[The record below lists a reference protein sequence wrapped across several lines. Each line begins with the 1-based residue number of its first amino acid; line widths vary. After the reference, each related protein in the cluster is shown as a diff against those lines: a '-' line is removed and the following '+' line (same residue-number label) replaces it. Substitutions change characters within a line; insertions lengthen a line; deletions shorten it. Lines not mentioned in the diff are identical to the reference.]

1 MLLSNKSDKK
11 GENMHVIKEKWLFM
25 ALVFFTVSLTFSF
38 AGGDVE
44 VSLPI
49 DQVQG
54 LISQLEQAATNVAG
68 QAGIEVRASIAKL
81 SSELEARLNQ
91 INQMG
96 KDWWKMMYNDLSTE
110 LNHVMQFLKDYLKE
124 VDNMIAKNIQIINT
138 SLAQRI
144 DQIND
149 AITDRLGQV
158 DSIVQRAIVAAQN
171 AAINVINQG
180 EHSVLIIID
189 SFIKSL
195 VRMIVVTV
203 LVILFVIIGVL
214 AWKSILPKKAPQ
226 IVVSAAVLAILFVGS
241 GFLLFSDKALAA
253 LFGHGIAVTN
263 PQVALSTADKGH
275 ADFIGNVNT
284 GASRKDLVVNSKV
297 ALNKLIAA
305 KYFVQTDKDKAEIA
319 KKIAEINVLLYPP
332 PQPEPRPSANASVA
346 LGLSSKYYPQQVTAL
361 KSVAAQLKVQP
372 EKLYFSPQLMEL
384 NKPLLRIIN

>member
-1 MLLSNKSDKK
+1 
-11 GENMHVIKEKWLFM
+11 M
-25 ALVFFTVSLTFSF
+25 ALVFLVVSLTFSF

-44 VSLPI
+44 VNLPI
-49 DQVQG
+49 DQIQG

-68 QAGIEVRASIAKL
+68 QAGIEVRASIAKI

-96 KDWWKMMYNDLSTE
+96 KDWWKMMYDDLTTE

-149 AITDRLGQV
+149 AISDRLGQV

-203 LVILFVIIGVL
+203 LVILLVIIGVL
-214 AWKSILPKKAPQ
+214 AWKSILPKQVPQ
-226 IVVSAAVLAILFVGS
+226 IVISAIVLVILFTGS
-241 GFLLFSDKALAA
+241 GVLLFSDKALAA

-263 PQVALSTADKGH
+263 PQVALSTADSSH
-275 ADFIGNVNT
+275 AEFVNEVNT
-284 GASRKDLVVNSKV
+284 GASRKDLVADSKLV
-297 ALNKLIAA
+297 LGKLIAA
-305 KYFVQTDKDKAEIA
+305 KYFVQTDRDKAEIA
-319 KKIAEINVLLYPP
+319 RKIAEINVLLYPP
-332 PQPEPRPSANASVA
+332 PQPQPQPRPSATTSVA
-346 LGLSSKYYPQQVTAL
+346 LGLSSKYYTQQVATL
-361 KSVAAQLKVQP
+361 KSVATQLKVQP
-372 EKLYFSPQLMEL
+372 EKLYFSPRILEL
-384 NKPLLRIIN
+384 DKPLLRIIN